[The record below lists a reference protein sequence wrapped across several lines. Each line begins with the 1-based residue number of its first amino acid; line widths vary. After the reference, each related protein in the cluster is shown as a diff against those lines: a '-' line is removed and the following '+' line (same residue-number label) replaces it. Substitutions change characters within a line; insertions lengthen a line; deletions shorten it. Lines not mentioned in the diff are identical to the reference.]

1 MIQPFYNWTTLNFH
15 PPRFSSDRQWN
26 IKMWFPA
33 VFFVGTHTGSDCLSG
48 DGDMEYREY
57 RDVFYANRCPDQQ
70 SQRGDFLLKTEEL
83 FPARCLFCFQMWSR
97 GRSSLPFQSKIGCR
111 RHLVVSR
118 QERGHKMMLNCFSK
132 EFNKIGLGMMAD
144 NGGIQTSRFALDAK
158 NAEFSGSCCKDLQ
171 RLRILYEGVTGGRV
185 LSNLQSFYLSPDK
198 MDLKQISWPDFP
210 LVQPYLP
217 QLSPP
222 RSGFCRSP
230 CDTLDTG
237 SNPIYFLFLN
247 CL

>member
-1 MIQPFYNWTTLNFH
+1 MQIAAQTNSLREGTFCWKLRNF
-15 PPRFSSDRQWN
+15 
-26 IKMWFPA
+26 FPLA
-33 VFFVGTHTGSDCLSG
+33 VYS
-48 DGDMEYREY
+48 
-57 RDVFYANRCPDQQ
+57 VFKVEPD
-70 SQRGDFLLKTEEL
+70 
-83 FPARCLFCFQMWSR
+83 
-97 GRSSLPFQSKIGCR
+97 RSSLPVQSKIGCR
-111 RHLVVSR
+111 RHLVVAR
-118 QERGHKMMLNCFSK
+118 QERAWHKMMLNCFSK

-230 CDTLDTG
+230 CDTLDTLYHWYRLQ
-237 SNPIYFLFLN
+237 SHLFPLPK
-247 CL
+247 LPVILFPAVK